1 MKDLSKK
8 LLAPILSLF
17 LGTVGNSFFG
27 TLLSLDLKEL
37 GFSNLAIGGIVSI
50 YYLGMMLGSWFLE
63 KRIARMGFF
72 SSYLILVF
80 LNILFIGLFP
90 ISQAIEFLYFLRF
103 ALGIILGG
111 IFVIVESWIL
121 LLAPAE
127 KKGEAMSWYM
137 IGLYAGASLG
147 QLLITDTT
155 KLFPNNFIIPI
166 LACTIGLVVLFF
178 RNKGS
183 DYQQVDDQPALS
195 TSTVIQ
201 LAPLGFFGNLLSGST
216 LSVFYGLVPIY
227 GKTLSLSVQEIGILM
242 GITIA
247 GGFIGQWP
255 IGKLSDKFSKD
266 RILLLNALAL
276 SLISIPMLF
285 GTKLTFFALCAIMFI
300 FGSLAFTLYPLSI
313 NSLCE
318 KLPQNQTIAAV
329 TKGVVAYGL
338 GCVFGPILA
347 PLFMEMEFKEGLFFY
362 FLLNTAIFFLFFA
375 RKLRSQA
382 TSA

>member
-17 LGTVGNSFFG
+17 LGTIGNSFFG
-27 TLLSLDLKEL
+27 TLLSLDLREL

-63 KRIARMGFF
+63 KRIAKMGFF

-90 ISQAIEFLYFLRF
+90 LSQAIEFLYFIRF
-103 ALGIILGG
+103 ALGIVLGG

-137 IGLYAGASLG
+137 IGLYSGASLG
-147 QLLITDTT
+147 QMLIGDTT
-155 KLFPNNFIIPI
+155 KLFPYNFIIPI
-166 LACTIGLVVLFF
+166 LACAIGMVVLFF
-178 RNKGS
+178 QNKDS
-183 DYQQVDDQPALS
+183 DYRQTEAPPELS
-195 TSTVIQ
+195 TKTVIKM
-201 LAPLGFFGNLLSGST
+201 APLGFFGNLLSGST
-216 LSVFYGLVPIY
+216 LSVFYGLVPLY
-227 GKTLSLSVQEIGILM
+227 GKTLALSTQQIGLLM

-266 RILLLNALAL
+266 RILMLNALAL
-276 SLISIPMLF
+276 SIISVPMLF
-285 GTKLTFFALCAIMFI
+285 GTKLSFFILCGVMFV
-300 FGSLAFTLYPLSI
+300 FGTLAFTLYPLAI

-318 KLPQNQTIAAV
+318 KLPQNQTVSAV
-329 TKGVVAYGL
+329 TKGVVAYGI
-338 GCVFGPILA
+338 GCVFGPIMA

-362 FLLNTAIFFLFFA
+362 FLLNTGIFVLFFA
-375 RKLRSQA
+375 RKLRSQ
-382 TSA
+382 TSSA

>member
-27 TLLSLDLKEL
+27 TLLSLDLREL

-72 SSYLILVF
+72 SSYLVLVF

-90 ISQAIEFLYFLRF
+90 ISQAIEFLYLLRF

-147 QLLITDTT
+147 QMLIGDTT
-155 KLFPNNFIIPI
+155 KLFPYNFMIPI
-166 LACTIGLVVLFF
+166 LACVIGMVVLFF
-178 RNKGS
+178 QNKDS
-183 DYQQVDDQPALS
+183 DYRQTEAPPELS
-195 TSTVIQ
+195 TMTVIKM
-201 LAPLGFFGNLLSGST
+201 APLGFFGNLLSGST
-216 LSVFYGLVPIY
+216 LSVFYGLVPLY
-227 GKTLSLSVQEIGILM
+227 GKTLALSTQQIGLLM

-266 RILLLNALAL
+266 RILMLNALAL
-276 SLISIPMLF
+276 SIISVPMLIGTKLSFFILCAVMFLF
-285 GTKLTFFALCAIMFI
+285 GT
-300 FGSLAFTLYPLSI
+300 LAFTLYPLAI

-318 KLPQNQTIAAV
+318 KLPHNQTVSAV
-329 TKGVVAYGL
+329 TKGVVAYGI

-347 PLFMEMEFKEGLFFY
+347 PFFMEMEFKEGLFFY
-362 FLLNTAIFFLFFA
+362 FLLNTGIFALFFA
-375 RKLRSQA
+375 RKLGSQ
-382 TSA
+382 TPSA

>member
-17 LGTVGNSFFG
+17 LGTIGNSFFG
-27 TLLSLDLKEL
+27 TLLSLDLREL

-90 ISQAIEFLYFLRF
+90 LSQAIEFLYFIRF
-103 ALGIILGG
+103 ALGIVLGG

-137 IGLYAGASLG
+137 IGLYSGASLG
-147 QLLITDTT
+147 QMLIGDTT
-155 KLFPNNFIIPI
+155 KLFPYNFIIPI
-166 LACTIGLVVLFF
+166 LACAIGMVVLFF
-178 RNKGS
+178 QNKDS
-183 DYQQVDDQPALS
+183 DYRQTEAPPELS
-195 TSTVIQ
+195 TKTVIKM
-201 LAPLGFFGNLLSGST
+201 APLGFFGNLLSGST
-216 LSVFYGLVPIY
+216 LSVFYGLVPLY
-227 GKTLSLSVQEIGILM
+227 GKTLALSTQQIGLLM

-266 RILLLNALAL
+266 RILMLNAVAL
-276 SLISIPMLF
+276 SIISIPMLF
-285 GTKLTFFALCAIMFI
+285 GTKLSFFILCAVMFI
-300 FGSLAFTLYPLSI
+300 FGTLAFTLYPLAI

-318 KLPQNQTIAAV
+318 KLPQNQTVSAV
-329 TKGVVAYGL
+329 TKGVVAYGI
-338 GCVFGPILA
+338 GCVFGPIMA

-362 FLLNTAIFFLFFA
+362 FLLNTGIFVLFFA
-375 RKLRSQA
+375 KKLRSQ
-382 TSA
+382 TSSA

>member
-17 LGTVGNSFFG
+17 LGTIGNSFFG
-27 TLLSLDLKEL
+27 TLLSLDLREL

-72 SSYLILVF
+72 SSYLVLVF
-80 LNILFIGLFP
+80 LNILFIALFP
-90 ISQAIEFLYFLRF
+90 LSQAIGFLYFIRF
-103 ALGIILGG
+103 ALGVVLGG

-121 LLAPAE
+121 LLAPPE

-137 IGLYAGASLG
+137 IGLYSGASLG
-147 QLLITDTT
+147 QVLITDTT
-155 KLFPNNFIIPI
+155 KLFPYNFVIPI
-166 LACTIGLVVLFF
+166 IACLIGMVVLFF
-178 RNKGS
+178 QNKGS
-183 DYQQVDDQPALS
+183 DYRQTEDQPNLS
-195 TSTVIQ
+195 TKTVIQ
-201 LAPLGFFGNLLSGST
+201 LAPVGFFGNLLSGST
-216 LSVFYGLVPIY
+216 LSVFYGLVPLY
-227 GKTLSLSVQEIGILM
+227 GKTLSLTVHQIGLLM

-266 RILLLNALAL
+266 RVLLFNAMAL
-276 SLISIPMLF
+276 SLISVPMLF
-285 GTKLTFFALCAIMFI
+285 GTKLSFFVLCVIMFL
-300 FGSLAFTLYPLSI
+300 FGTLAFTLYPLAI

-329 TKGVVAYGL
+329 TKGVVAYGI

-362 FLLNTAIFFLFFA
+362 FLLNTGIFVLFFA
-375 RKLRSQA
+375 RKLRSQ
-382 TSA
+382 TSNA

>member
-17 LGTVGNSFFG
+17 LGTIGNSFFG
-27 TLLSLDLKEL
+27 TLLSLDLREL

-63 KRIARMGFF
+63 KRIAKMGFF

-90 ISQAIEFLYFLRF
+90 LSQAIEFLYFIRF
-103 ALGIILGG
+103 ALGIVLGG

-127 KKGEAMSWYM
+127 NKGEAMSWYM
-137 IGLYAGASLG
+137 IGLYSGASVG
-147 QLLITDTT
+147 QMLIGDTT
-155 KLFPNNFIIPI
+155 KLFPYNFIIPI
-166 LACTIGLVVLFF
+166 LACAIGMVVLFF
-178 RNKGS
+178 QNKDS
-183 DYQQVDDQPALS
+183 DYRQTEAPPELS
-195 TSTVIQ
+195 TKTVIKM
-201 LAPLGFFGNLLSGST
+201 APLGFFGNLLSGST
-216 LSVFYGLVPIY
+216 LSVFYGLVPLY
-227 GKTLSLSVQEIGILM
+227 GKTLALSTQQIGLLM

-266 RILLLNALAL
+266 RILMLNALAL
-276 SLISIPMLF
+276 SIISVPMLF
-285 GTKLTFFALCAIMFI
+285 GTKLSFFILCAIMFV
-300 FGSLAFTLYPLSI
+300 FGTLAFTLYPLAI

-318 KLPQNQTIAAV
+318 KLPQNQTVSAV
-329 TKGVVAYGL
+329 TKGVVAYGI
-338 GCVFGPILA
+338 GCVFGPIMA

-362 FLLNTAIFFLFFA
+362 FLLNTGIFVLFFA
-375 RKLRSQA
+375 RKLRSQ
-382 TSA
+382 TSSA